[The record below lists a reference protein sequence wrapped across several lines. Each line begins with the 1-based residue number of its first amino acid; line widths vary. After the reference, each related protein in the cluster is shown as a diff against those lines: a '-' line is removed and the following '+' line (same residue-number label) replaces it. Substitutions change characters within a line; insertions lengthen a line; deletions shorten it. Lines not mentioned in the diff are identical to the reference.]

1 MREKSRITYHESR
14 IKRTHMTKKQGAY
27 AQAGVDIEAGHQA
40 TQLMKTAVQATFG
53 PEVLSDVGNFGG
65 LYSAIALKEMK
76 SPVLVASTDGVGTKT
91 MVAAAMN
98 RWDTIGQD
106 IVNHSLNDILVQG
119 AQPIFFLDYVAS
131 SKLDPQKIA
140 DVVGGAAKA
149 CQEANCALLGGETA
163 EMPGVYQPG
172 ELDLVGT
179 IIGVV
184 DKEHVIN
191 GRSIQAGDIILGLPS
206 SGLHTNGYTLARTV
220 LAELDWNTPY
230 PTLGKT
236 VGEALLAVHR
246 SYLSHIRQLWFAG
259 IDIHGLAHITGG
271 GLIDNPPRIF
281 PAGLGATLN
290 QGSWPILPIFGLI
303 QQLGTIPDAEMHHVF
318 NMGLGMLVIV
328 PPEQAELALKT
339 LGDDIYQVGE
349 MVEGE
354 KKVVIS

>member
-1 MREKSRITYHESR
+1 
-14 IKRTHMTKKQGAY
+14 MTKSAY
-27 AQAGVDIEAGHQA
+27 ANAGVDIAAGHEA

-53 PEVLSDVGNFGG
+53 PEVLSDVGSFGG
-65 LYSAIALKEMK
+65 LYSAMALKTMK

-179 IIGVV
+179 IVGVV
-184 DKEHVIN
+184 EKEHVIN
-191 GRSIQAGDIILGLPS
+191 GRSLQAGDIILGIPS

-220 LAELDWNTPY
+220 LAELDWHTPE
-230 PTLGKT
+230 PILGT
-236 VGEALLAVHR
+236 TIGEALLAVHR

-259 IDIHGLAHITGG
+259 VTIHGLAHITGG

-281 PAGLGATLN
+281 PDGLGAALK
-290 QGSWPILPIFGLI
+290 QGSWPIPPIFSLI
-303 QQLGTIPDAEMHHVF
+303 QQLGSIPDAEMHHVF

-328 PPEQAELALKT
+328 PPDQAELVKKI
-339 LGDDIYQVGE
+339 LG
-349 MVEGE
+349 
-354 KKVVIS
+354 

>member
-1 MREKSRITYHESR
+1 
-14 IKRTHMTKKQGAY
+14 MTKGAY
-27 AQAGVDIEAGHQA
+27 AQAGVDIAAGHEA
-40 TQLMKTAVQATFG
+40 TKLMKTAVQATFG

-65 LYSAIALKEMK
+65 LYSAMALKEMK

-131 SKLDPQKIA
+131 SKLEPEKIA
-140 DVVGGAAKA
+140 AVVAGAAKA
-149 CQEANCALLGGETA
+149 CQEAGCALLGGETA
-163 EMPGVYQPG
+163 EMPGVYQAG

-179 IIGVV
+179 IVGVV
-184 DKEHVIN
+184 DQEHVIN
-191 GRSIQAGDIILGLPS
+191 GRSIQAGDVILGLPS

-220 LAELDWNTPY
+220 LANLDWQETHPELGE
-230 PTLGKT
+230 TL
-236 VGEALLAVHR
+236 GEALLAVHR
-246 SYLSHIRQLWFAG
+246 SYLKEIRKLWFAG
-259 IDIHGLAHITGG
+259 VEVRGLAHITGG

-281 PAGLGATLN
+281 PDGLGAQLKRGN
-290 QGSWPILPIFGLI
+290 WPIPPIFTLI
-303 QQLGTIPDAEMHHVF
+303 QQLGSIPDDEMNHVF

-328 PPEQAELALKT
+328 PAAQAELAQKT
-339 LGDDIYQVGE
+339 LGEDVYQVGV